1 MKFTASCA
9 ELSGLKTDSLILPTG
24 SELSN
29 SAKVVNELTHNS
41 IDSAIESG
49 EFQGKSGQ
57 VLVLNLPQSPLQ
69 RIIFWALTDYQTK
82 DRLKKLSPRPAKH

>member
-49 EFQGKSGQ
+49 EFTGQIWTGTGIKPAPVTPSTNYPSG
-57 VLVLNLPQSPLQ
+57 
-69 RIIFWALTDYQTK
+69 
-82 DRLKKLSPRPAKH
+82 H